1 MPWRVVRVGRSPRD
15 RLVWKEEEELEEML
29 LEASKE
35 LVAVIS
41 RCWQVQLEEQLE
53 VHTVGWL
60 WGGGHGSTSEGSFCF

>member
-1 MPWRVVRVGRSPRD
+1 MPWRVVSVGRSPRD

-29 LEASKE
+29 LDASKD
-35 LVAVIS
+35 LVPVIS

-60 WGGGHGSTSEGSFCF
+60 LGSGLGLGDGSFRF

>member
-1 MPWRVVRVGRSPRD
+1 MPCRVVRVGRSPGD

-41 RCWQVQLEEQLE
+41 RC
-53 VHTVGWL
+53 
-60 WGGGHGSTSEGSFCF
+60 